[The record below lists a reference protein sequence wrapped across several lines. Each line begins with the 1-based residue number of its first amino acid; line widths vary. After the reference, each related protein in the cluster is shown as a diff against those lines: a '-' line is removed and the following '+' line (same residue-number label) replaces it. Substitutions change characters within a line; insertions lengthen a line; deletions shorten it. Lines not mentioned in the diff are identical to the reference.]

1 MNKKFE
7 LPLCDQCHSRIH
19 SVFGDLKDS
28 DVKSLN
34 ENKCGNIYKKGQ
46 VLFYEG
52 NKPTGLFCV
61 NKGKIKTYR
70 INADGKEQI
79 IRLAKEGDVLGYS
92 SLISGD
98 LYSSSAA
105 VIEDAIICY
114 IPRNV
119 FLNLLDSNATFSMKM
134 IRLLSHD
141 LKSSEDRVVNLAQ
154 NTVRERLAETL
165 LMLEEFG
172 GTENDG
178 KTLRTSLSREEIANI
193 VGTATETTIRLLSE
207 FRSDGLIE
215 LEGKRIKIVNRGLLL
230 KAANV
235 ED

>member
-1 MNKKFE
+1 
-7 LPLCDQCHSRIH
+7 
-19 SVFGDLKDS
+19 
-28 DVKSLN
+28 
-34 ENKCGNIYKKGQ
+34 YKKGQ

-119 FLNLLDSNATFSMKM
+119 FLNLLDSNTTFSMKM

-215 LEGKRIKIVNRGLLL
+215 LEGKRIKIVDRGLLL